1 MNRGNRTELH
11 GARKV
16 RLALLL
22 WLFATAASFQAAPIP
37 VIERQGST
45 HGFLILEDEN
55 HKEIAVGDQTYF
67 AKGNTVRSRLLF
79 RFKDGS
85 VDDETAV
92 FRQGTSIQLVS
103 DHHIQ
108 SGPSFPKPLD
118 LTIDVP
124 KATVTWVET
133 SDKGKKTNTQHV
145 YFPPDLVN
153 GIVSLTI
160 ENFTSKSSEMDVSY
174 VVLAPKPRVVKFVV
188 KRDGED
194 RVMLGSMDRKAERFN
209 IHIELGGV
217 AGVVAPLVG
226 KQPPDFKMWTLGEL
240 PVFIRMTGPLY
251 EEGPAWTIA
260 WAAPSWGNQET
271 R

>member
-1 MNRGNRTELH
+1 M
-11 GARKV
+11 
-16 RLALLL
+16 RLKYFAALRNPRLI
-22 WLFATAASFQAAPIP
+22 WLPLVICAFTTFLVAVPIP

-67 AKGNTVRSRLLF
+67 ARGNTVRSRLMF

-92 FRQGTSIQLVS
+92 FRQGASIQLVS

-108 SGPSFPKPLD
+108 TGPSFPKPLD

-124 KATVTWVET
+124 KGTVTWVET
-133 SDKGKKTNTQHV
+133 SDKGKKTNSQHMDL
-145 YFPPDLVN
+145 PADLVN
-153 GIVSLTI
+153 GIVSLAP
-160 ENFTSKSSEMDVSY
+160 ENFTSKLSEMDVSY
-174 VVLAPKPRVVKFVV
+174 LVLAPKPRVVKFIV

-194 RVMLGSMDRKAERFN
+194 HVMLGSMDRKADRFN

-217 AGVVAPLVG
+217 AGVVAPLIG
-226 KQPPDFKMWTLGEL
+226 KQPPDLKMWTLGEL

-251 EEGPAWTIA
+251 MDGPAWTIA
-260 WAAPSWGNQET
+260 WAAPKWGEAKGKE
-271 R
+271 